1 MSGMFITFEGIDGS
15 GKSTQLIRL
24 KDTLT
29 DAGHSVLV
37 TRNPG
42 GTELGM
48 QLRKILLHHPGYVD
62 PMCEMMLYMAD
73 RAQHITEVI
82 EPALAEGK
90 IVLCD
95 RFVDSTLAYQGY
107 GRGLALDAIWQM
119 NDLATRKRLPDLTF
133 LFDGP
138 VEVLASRVSQRGEAD
153 RLERE
158 ALSFREKVRE
168 GYLALAQADPNRIK
182 VLDATH
188 GIEGLSEQVL
198 QIFENHF
205 SKEFESIQ

>member
-1 MSGMFITFEGIDGS
+1 MAGIFITFEGIDGS
-15 GKSTQLIRL
+15 GKSTQLVRL
-24 KDTLT
+24 KERLEQ
-29 DAGHSVLV
+29 AGRSVLV

-73 RAQHITEVI
+73 RAQHLTEVI
-82 EPALAEGK
+82 EPALNEGK
-90 IVLCD
+90 VILCD

-107 GRGLALDAIWQM
+107 GRGLSLEAIWQM

-138 VEVLASRVSQRGEAD
+138 VEVLASRVTQRGEAD

-158 ALSFREKVRE
+158 ALSFREKVRA

-182 VLDATH
+182 VLDATAS
-188 GIEGLSEQVL
+188 IETLSDQVL
-198 QIFENHF
+198 QRFKSQFGEPVP
-205 SKEFESIQ
+205 SGL

>member
-15 GKSTQLIRL
+15 GKSTQLVLL
-24 KDTLT
+24 KEALIE
-29 DAGHSVLV
+29 AGHTVLV

-73 RAQHITEVI
+73 RAQHMTEVI

-107 GRGLALDAIWQM
+107 GRGLCLDAIGQM
-119 NDLATRKRLPDLTF
+119 NNLATRKRQPDLTY

-138 VEVLASRVSQRGEAD
+138 VEVLASRVTQRGEAD

-182 VLDATH
+182 ALDATDS
-188 GIEGLSEQVL
+188 IESLSNKVL
-198 QIFENHF
+198 QIFE
-205 SKEFESIQ
+205 SASL